1 MPLSINPFIKNVITE
16 TSTRAL
22 TNLQNRLPKGPAA
35 QILNNGITKAV
46 LDKTIKRISGGIG
59 SALNGAVPKQATD
72 VITALSGKSGTI
84 QSAISAGSGTL
95 VSNLTTINSLPINQ
109 PLENISQTIVSG
121 GLSPGSLTTNLT
133 QYTGDVIQA
142 ARSANLPDVT
152 NPSVPRSNTGVSNTD
167 EVDPDTVVRPVPVA
181 SGDWRVRISAP
192 LGWGEIVFPV
202 LPNMTLSH
210 KANYKEEG
218 LVHTNYLF
226 LAYKNSQTDDISISC
241 EWPVETVEDA
251 EQWIDMVLLGR
262 TLTKMFYGS
271 SSNLGN
277 PPPIC
282 TIRGYAAEGNP
293 IILPETPVV
302 VKSFSVDLK
311 DDVNYLKANGNY
323 VPRLSNVSI
332 TVGVIYNR
340 NTQRAF
346 NLSSYRS
353 GSGIIKY

>member
-1 MPLSINPFIKNVITE
+1 MPLSINTFIKNVITE

-22 TNLQNRLPKGPAA
+22 TTLQNRLPKGPAA

-59 SALNGAVPKQATD
+59 SALNGAVPKKATD
-72 VITALSGKSGTI
+72 VVNALGGKPGTI
-84 QSAISAGSGTL
+84 QNAISAGSGTL
-95 VSNLTTINSLPINQ
+95 VSNLTAINSLPINQ
-109 PLENISQTIVSG
+109 PLANISQTIASG
-121 GLSPGSLTTNLT
+121 GLAPGSLTNNLT
-133 QYTGDVIQA
+133 PYTGDVIQA

-152 NPSVPRSNTGVSNTD
+152 TPSVPDFNVVGNTD
-167 EVDPDTVVRPVPVA
+167 WSDPDTVVRPVPVE

-226 LAYKNSQTDDISISC
+226 LAYKNSQTDDITISC

-251 EQWIDMVLLGR
+251 QQWIDMILLGR

-271 SSNLGN
+271 SDNLGN

-311 DDVNYLKANGNY
+311 DDVNYLEADGNY

-346 NLSSYRS
+346 NLSAYRS